1 MNKYSAAVVAGVFL
15 LGLLT
20 VLSFSRA
27 QYWKNTSNAWAEAAM
42 DTFETAEHCLGTLN
56 KCMDTLD
63 TCEDLRKNKYEL

>member
-1 MNKYSAAVVAGVFL
+1 MNKYTAAIVAGVFL

-27 QYWKNTSNAWAEAAM
+27 QYWKGMSNSWATVAGE
-42 DTFETAEHCLGTLN
+42 TFETAEHCLDTLN